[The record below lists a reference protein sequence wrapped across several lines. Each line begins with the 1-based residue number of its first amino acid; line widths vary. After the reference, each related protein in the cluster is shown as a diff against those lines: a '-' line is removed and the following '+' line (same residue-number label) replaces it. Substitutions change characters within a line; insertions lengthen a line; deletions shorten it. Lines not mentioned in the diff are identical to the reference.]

1 MWGPPTAGLRTV
13 IKRPE
18 TPHPSAFGRH
28 LLPQGEKE
36 RLRRPFSKESNP
48 MTRPRPPRA
57 PASPPAPDDDDRPL
71 HPAEERRLR
80 RELASRIDH
89 LWAIAERRRARW
101 AAPPFIPD
109 S

>member
-1 MWGPPTAGLRTV
+1 
-13 IKRPE
+13 
-18 TPHPSAFGRH
+18 
-28 LLPQGEKE
+28 
-36 RLRRPFSKESNP
+36 

-57 PASPPAPDDDDRPL
+57 AASPPVPDDDDRPL

-101 AAPPFIPD
+101 ATPPFIPD

>member
-1 MWGPPTAGLRTV
+1 
-13 IKRPE
+13 
-18 TPHPSAFGRH
+18 
-28 LLPQGEKE
+28 
-36 RLRRPFSKESNP
+36 

-57 PASPPAPDDDDRPL
+57 AAPPPSPDDDDRPL

-89 LWAIAERRRARW
+89 LCAIAERRRVRW
-101 AAPPFIPD
+101 ATPPSTPA

>member
-1 MWGPPTAGLRTV
+1 LW
-13 IKRPE
+13 
-18 TPHPSAFGRH
+18 
-28 LLPQGEKE
+28 EKE
-36 RLRRPFSKESNP
+36 RLRRLFSKEKETP

-57 PASPPAPDDDDRPL
+57 AAPPPVPDDDRPL

-101 AAPPFIPD
+101 ATPPFIPD

>member
-1 MWGPPTAGLRTV
+1 M
-13 IKRPE
+13 K
-18 TPHPSAFGRH
+18 GR
-28 LLPQGEKE
+28 EKE
-36 RLRRPFSKESNP
+36 DS

-57 PASPPAPDDDDRPL
+57 AASPPVPDDDDRPL

-89 LWAIAERRRARW
+89 LWAIAERRRVRW